1 VTSLLLAAVLV
12 AGQSPVSNVRNLT
25 NAQVETHQAVQTLER
40 EIAGLAARK
49 DARWVGYRIPVS
61 RGRRS
66 MDCFERTR
74 IALEPAAEILVLARL
89 EVGAIVRLRT
99 ATPDCEI
106 DAGGLPVVWLEGV
119 KPDDSAAWL
128 TSLINTI
135 PAAGERFDHVVR
147 PAVIALAMHEGT
159 AATRSL
165 VTIARDHQVARMRSD
180 ALFWLAQR
188 AGTEAAAT
196 IAEAIDRDPETE
208 VKRRAVFALSQLP
221 KDDGVPKLI
230 DVARNNKNAAVRKQA
245 MFWLG
250 QSNDPRALKF
260 FEEVLLK

>member
-1 VTSLLLAAVLV
+1 VTPLLLTAAL
-12 AGQSPVSNVRNLT
+12 ALGQGPLKNIT
-25 NAQVETHQAVQTLER
+25 NAQIETRPATQTVER

-49 DARWVGYRIPVS
+49 DARWVGYRIAVT

-66 MDCFERTR
+66 MDCFERSR

-89 EVGAIVRLRT
+89 EAGTVVRLRT

-106 DAGGLPVVWLEGV
+106 DGGGLPMVWLDGV
-119 KPDDSAAWL
+119 KPDDSVAWL
-128 TSLINTI
+128 TSLINAI
-135 PAAGERFDHVVR
+135 PAAGERFDRVVR
-147 PAVIALAMHEGT
+147 PALVALAMHEGT

-165 VTIARDHQVARMRSD
+165 VTIARDHSVARMRSD
-180 ALFWLAQR
+180 ALFWLGQR
-188 AGTEAAAT
+188 AGSEAVAA
-196 IAEAIDRDPETE
+196 IADAIDRDPETD

-230 DVARNNKNAAVRKQA
+230 EVARNNKNVAVRKQA

>member
-1 VTSLLLAAVLV
+1 MTALMLAAAL
-12 AGQSPVSNVRNLT
+12 ALGQGRIT
-25 NAQVETHQAVQTLER
+25 NGQIETRAVTQSLER
-40 EIAGLAARK
+40 EIAGVAARG
-49 DARWVGYRIPVS
+49 DVRWVGYRLPIV

-66 MDCFERTR
+66 MDCVDRSR
-74 IALEPAAEILVLARL
+74 IALEPAAEITVLARM
-89 EVGAIVRLRT
+89 EAGTITRLRT

-106 DAGGLPVVWLEGV
+106 DAGGVPVVWLDGV
-119 KPDDSAAWL
+119 KADDSVAWL
-128 TSLINTI
+128 TSLVNTI
-135 PAAGERFDHVVR
+135 PASGERFDRIVK
-147 PAVIALAMHEGT
+147 PAVAALGMHDGA

-165 VTIARDHQVARMRSD
+165 VGIARDHAVSKMRSD
-180 ALFWLAQR
+180 ALFWLGQR
-188 AGTEAAAT
+188 AGTQSVAAIT
-196 IAEAIDRDPETE
+196 EAIDRDPDTE

-230 DVARNNKNAAVRKQA
+230 DVARNNKNAVVRRQA

>member
-1 VTSLLLAAVLV
+1 VTSLLLAAVLL
-12 AGQSPVSNVRNLT
+12 AGQSPVRNLT
-25 NAQVETHQAVQTLER
+25 NAQVETRQAVQTLER
-40 EIAGLAARK
+40 EIAGIAAGK
-49 DARWVGYRIPVS
+49 DARWVGYRIAVS
-61 RGRRS
+61 HGRRS

-89 EVGAIVRLRT
+89 EAGVIVRLRT
-99 ATPDCEI
+99 ATPDCDI
-106 DAGGLPVVWLEGV
+106 DAGGLPVVWLDGV
-119 KPDDSAAWL
+119 KPDDSVAWL
-128 TSLINTI
+128 ASLINTI
-135 PAAGERFDHVVR
+135 PAAGERFDRVVR
-147 PAVIALAMHEGT
+147 PAVIALAMHEGA

-165 VTIARDHQVARMRSD
+165 VAIARDHQVARMRSD

-260 FEEVLLK
+260 FEDVLLK

>member
-1 VTSLLLAAVLV
+1 VTPLLLLAVL
-12 AGQSPVSNVRNLT
+12 AAAQTPARNLT
-25 NAQVETHQAVQTLER
+25 NAQVETRQATQTLER
-40 EIAGLAARK
+40 EIAGIAARK
-49 DARWVGYRIPVS
+49 DARWVGYRIAVS

-89 EVGAIVRLRT
+89 EAGAIVRLRT

-106 DAGGLPVVWLEGV
+106 DAGGLPVVWLDGV
-119 KPDDSAAWL
+119 KPDDSVAWL
-128 TSLINTI
+128 TSLVNTI
-135 PAAGERFDHVVR
+135 PAGGERYDRVVR

>member
-1 VTSLLLAAVLV
+1 VTSLLLAAAL
-12 AGQSPVSNVRNLT
+12 ALGQGPLKNIT
-25 NAQVETHQAVQTLER
+25 NAQIDTRPATQTVER
-40 EIAGLAARK
+40 EIAGIAARK
-49 DARWVGYRIPVS
+49 DNRWVGYRIAVT

-66 MDCFERTR
+66 MDCFERSR

-89 EVGAIVRLRT
+89 EAGTIVRLRT

-106 DAGGLPVVWLEGV
+106 DAGGLPVVWLDGV
-119 KPDDSAAWL
+119 KADDSVAWL
-128 TSLINTI
+128 TSLINAI
-135 PAAGERFDHVVR
+135 PAAGERFDRVVR
-147 PAVIALAMHEGT
+147 PALVALAMHEGS

-165 VTIARDHQVARMRSD
+165 VAIARDHSVARMRSD
-180 ALFWLAQR
+180 ALFWLGQR
-188 AGTEAAAT
+188 AGNEAVAA
-196 IAEAIDRDPETE
+196 IADAIDRDPETE

-230 DVARNNKNAAVRKQA
+230 EVARNNKNAAVRKQA

-250 QSNDPRALKF
+250 QSNDPRALRF

>member
-1 VTSLLLAAVLV
+1 VTPLLLVAAL
-12 AGQSPVSNVRNLT
+12 AAAQSPARNLT
-25 NAQVETHQAVQTLER
+25 NAQVETRQATQTVER
-40 EIAGLAARK
+40 EIAAIAARK
-49 DARWVGYRIPVS
+49 DNRWVGYRIAVT

-66 MDCFERTR
+66 MDCYERTR
-74 IALEPAAEILVLARL
+74 IALEPASEILVLARL
-89 EVGAIVRLRT
+89 EAGAIVRLRT

-106 DAGGLPVVWLEGV
+106 DAGGLPVVWLDGV
-119 KPDDSAAWL
+119 KSDDSVAWL

-135 PAAGERFDHVVR
+135 PAASERYDRVVR

-165 VTIARDHQVARMRSD
+165 VAIARDHQVARMRSD

-188 AGTEAAAT
+188 AGTEATAT